1 MTLRHPLYFET
12 EERRSYLDQHFY
24 HTGQFAQKASVSVRT
39 LRFYDK
45 VGLLSPSQYTEAGYR
60 LYTDADF
67 LRLQQ
72 ILALKFLGFSLEEI
86 KCCLQVGST
95 ALQESLALQKAMM
108 REKREQLDTIIQA
121 IDETEKLLQVNK
133 DDWEPIVR
141 VIQVIQMTQS
151 NDWRN
156 KYFTDEQ
163 LKKMQELSEKSYTE
177 EQKQKLAEWGKDW
190 SEEDQRVA
198 SQKWSTTLA
207 ELQRLLATGADP
219 ASPEAQAF
227 IGRWLALIGEFT
239 HGDPSVTEG
248 LKKWYGSLKEMPASE
263 APFAYPY
270 SKEGEAFLGKAIEV
284 HNERQGQ

>member
-1 MTLRHPLYFET
+1 MTLRHPLYCT
-12 EERRSYLDQHFY
+12 MSGRRTYLDQHFY
-24 HTGQFAQKASVSVRT
+24 HTGQFAQKASVPIRT

-72 ILALKFLGFSLEEI
+72 ILALKFLGFSLDEI
-86 KCCLQVGST
+86 KCCLQVGPT

-121 IDETEKLLQVNK
+121 IDETEKLLQTDK
-133 DDWEPIVR
+133 DYWEPMVK

-163 LKKMQELSEKSYTE
+163 LKKMQELSEKSY
-177 EQKQKLAEWGKDW
+177 D
-190 SEEDQRVA
+190 SHNHD
-198 SQKWSTTLA
+198 
-207 ELQRLLATGADP
+207 RLSRRHESSRILGM
-219 ASPEAQAF
+219 
-227 IGRWLALIGEFT
+227 
-239 HGDPSVTEG
+239 
-248 LKKWYGSLKEMPASE
+248 SL
-263 APFAYPY
+263 
-270 SKEGEAFLGKAIEV
+270 
-284 HNERQGQ
+284 

>member
-1 MTLRHPLYFET
+1 
-12 EERRSYLDQHFY
+12 
-24 HTGQFAQKASVSVRT
+24 
-39 LRFYDK
+39 
-45 VGLLSPSQYTEAGYR
+45 
-60 LYTDADF
+60 
-67 LRLQQ
+67 
-72 ILALKFLGFSLEEI
+72 
-86 KCCLQVGST
+86 
-95 ALQESLALQKAMM
+95 MM
-108 REKREQLDTIIQA
+108 QDKREQLNAIIQA
-121 IDETEKLLQVNK
+121 IDETEKLLQTNQE
-133 DDWEPIVR
+133 DWESIVR
-141 VIQVIQMTQS
+141 VIRVMQMTQT

-177 EQKQKLAEWGKDW
+177 EQRQKIAEWGKNW
-190 SEEDQRVA
+190 SEEDQRID

-239 HGDPSVTEG
+239 HGDPGVTEG

>member
-1 MTLRHPLYFET
+1 M
-12 EERRSYLDQHFY
+12 
-24 HTGQFAQKASVSVRT
+24 SVRT

-67 LRLQQ
+67 FRLQQ

-86 KCCLQVGST
+86 KCCLQVGPT

-108 REKREQLDTIIQA
+108 QDKREQLKAIIQA
-121 IDETEKLLQVNK
+121 IDETEKLLQTNQE
-133 DDWEPIVR
+133 DWKSIVR
-141 VIQVIQMTQS
+141 VIQVMQMTQT

-177 EQKQKLAEWGKDW
+177 EQWQKIAGWGKDW

-198 SQKWSTTLA
+198 SQKWSTILA
-207 ELQRLLATGADP
+207 ALQRLLATGADP
-219 ASPEAQAF
+219 ASSEAQDF
-227 IGRWLALIGEFT
+227 IGRWLSLIEEFT
-239 HGDPSVTEG
+239 HGDPGVTEG
-248 LKKWYGSLKEMPASE
+248 MKKWYGSLKEMPANE
-263 APFAYPY
+263 VPFAYLY
-270 SKEGEAFLGKAIEV
+270 SKEGEAFLEKAIEV
-284 HNERQGQ
+284 YRGKQG

>member
-1 MTLRHPLYFET
+1 M
-12 EERRSYLDQHFY
+12 SI
-24 HTGQFAQKASVSVRT
+24 RT

-72 ILALKFLGFSLEEI
+72 ILALKFLGFSLDEI
-86 KCCLQVGST
+86 KCCLQVGPT
-95 ALQESLALQKAMM
+95 ALRESLALQKAMM

-121 IDETEKLLQVNK
+121 IDETEKLLQTK
-133 DDWEPIVR
+133 RDDWEPLVK

-156 KYFTDEQ
+156 KYLTDEQ

-177 EQKQKLAEWGKDW
+177 EQRQKIAEWGKNW

-198 SQKWSTTLA
+198 SQKWSTILA
-207 ELQRLLATGADP
+207 ELQRLLSTGADP
-219 ASPEAQAF
+219 ASPEAQDF

-239 HGDPSVTEG
+239 HGDPGVTEG

-270 SKEGEAFLGKAIEV
+270 SKEGEAFLRKAIEV
-284 HNERQGQ
+284 RDDGQGQ

>member
-1 MTLRHPLYFET
+1 M
-12 EERRSYLDQHFY
+12 
-24 HTGQFAQKASVSVRT
+24 SVRT

-72 ILALKFLGFSLEEI
+72 ILALKFLGFSLDEV
-86 KCCLQVGST
+86 KCCLQVGPT

-108 REKREQLDTIIQA
+108 WEKREQLDTIIQA
-121 IDETEKLLQVNK
+121 IDETEKLLQINK

-151 NDWRN
+151 SDWRN
-156 KYFTDEQ
+156 KHFTDEQ
-163 LKKMQELSEKSYTE
+163 LKKMQELSEKSYTD
-177 EQKQKLAEWGKDW
+177 EQRQKIAEWGKNW

-198 SQKWSTTLA
+198 SQKWSTILA

-219 ASPEAQAF
+219 GSPEAQDF

-239 HGDPSVTEG
+239 HGDPGVTEG

-270 SKEGEAFLGKAIEV
+270 SKEGEAFLRKAIEV
-284 HNERQGQ
+284 HKERQGQS

>member
-1 MTLRHPLYFET
+1 MG
-12 EERRSYLDQHFY
+12 QHFY
-24 HTGQFAQKASVSVRT
+24 TSGEFAQKASVSVRT

-45 VGLLSPSQYTEAGYR
+45 VGLLTPSQYTEAGYR

-67 LRLQQ
+67 FRLQQ

-86 KCCLQVGST
+86 KCCLQVGPT
-95 ALQESLALQKAMM
+95 ALQASLALQKAMM
-108 REKREQLDTIIQA
+108 QEKREQLNAIIAA
-121 IDETEKLLQVNK
+121 IDETEKLLRTHK
-133 DDWEPIVR
+133 DDWEPIIH
-141 VIQVIQMTQS
+141 VIQVMQMTQS
-151 NDWRN
+151 NEWRN

-163 LKKMQELSEKSYTE
+163 LQKMQELSEKSYTP
-177 EQKQKLAEWGKDW
+177 EQRQKLAEWGKNW

-219 ASPEAQAF
+219 ASPEAQDF

-239 HGDPSVTEG
+239 HGDPGITEG
-248 LKKWYGSLKEMPASE
+248 LKKYYGTLKEMPANE

-270 SKEGEAFLGKAIEV
+270 SKEGEAFLEKAIKL
-284 HNERQGQ
+284 HNERQG